1 MGKRQIKPKGSKGK
15 IFSHRPQRA
24 ENSYWDEID
33 RKHYRNPDVN
43 LKEGK

>member
-33 RKHYRNPDVN
+33 RKHYRNSDVN